1 MEKFNLNKFLLYFA
15 IIAIIGSLIPFSTNF
30 LEILMGVVILLEICM
45 LVFSLLPTFKIVPKL
60 LPTVSIILLST
71 NLILTKN
78 LFTLLYDGVNL
89 RGYFIEQF
97 LLKESLTTFVN
108 CFSLMVL
115 NIIIVAKGKTRIIL
129 LDEKADRNSFVK
141 DVYKLFYGQ
150 IKAVVFVFL
159 INILGSFVFLIKK
172 QNIPI
177 LEIFNHISPVI
188 NENSL
193 FLLISHLLLGIS
205 LWITAIKLT
214 K

>member
-1 MEKFNLNKFLLYFA
+1 MSWLQNTFRGLLFKNVAFNLT
-15 IIAIIGSLIPFSTNF
+15 IQ
-30 LEILMGVVILLEICM
+30 
-45 LVFSLLPTFKIVPKL
+45 
-60 LPTVSIILLST
+60 
-71 NLILTKN
+71 
-78 LFTLLYDGVNL
+78 
-89 RGYFIEQF
+89 EQF

-115 NIIIVAKGKTRIIL
+115 NIIIVAKGKTRITL

-177 LEIFNHISPVI
+177 LEIFNHI
-188 NENSL
+188 
-193 FLLISHLLLGIS
+193 
-205 LWITAIKLT
+205 
-214 K
+214 

>member
-1 MEKFNLNKFLLYFA
+1 MSWLQNTFRGLLFKNVAFNLT
-15 IIAIIGSLIPFSTNF
+15 IQ
-30 LEILMGVVILLEICM
+30 
-45 LVFSLLPTFKIVPKL
+45 
-60 LPTVSIILLST
+60 
-71 NLILTKN
+71 
-78 LFTLLYDGVNL
+78 
-89 RGYFIEQF
+89 EQF

-115 NIIIVAKGKTRIIL
+115 NIIIVAKGKTRITL
-129 LDEKADRNSFVK
+129 LDEKVDRNSFVK

-193 FLLISHLLLGIS
+193 FLLISHLLLGMYNKPKI
-205 LWITAIKLT
+205 WT
-214 K
+214 KNSKNSEFAVL